1 MLNQSNMSAEDY
13 YNSGTVY
20 AFRGDFEK
28 AIADYDKAINL
39 NPNFVDAYYN
49 RGLIYEDRGLGNIL
63 SGRDY
68 FEKAIADY
76 DKAIDINPNFAKAYN
91 NRGIAYYNLGLIAYA
106 LPNILSGRDYFEK
119 AIADYDKAIELRHG
133 DPKVYFNRS
142 LILLKGKDWEEAEAD
157 LIAARD
163 RGFDIVHAFFISCGN
178 NERDVE
184 RASAKFRPD
193 IIRMLRGQ

>member
-1 MLNQSNMSAEDY
+1 MSNQSNMSAEAY
-13 YNSGTVY
+13 YNRGTAY
-20 AFRGDFEK
+20 ARQGDFEN
-28 AIADYDKAINL
+28 AIADYNKAIEL
-39 NPNFVDAYYN
+39 NSMFVDAYYN

-76 DKAIDINPNFAKAYN
+76 DKAIDLNPNFAKAYN

-106 LPNILSGRDYFEK
+106 LPNILKGQDYFEK

-184 RASAKFRPD
+184 RASAEFRPD